1 MRGFLGTFNVP
12 FEIKNLNG
20 GEFVG
25 VEALVDTGSSYTVL
39 GEDLLGLLGIRPT
52 ERQQFQLG
60 DNSFVE
66 YEMGEARLRL
76 NGSEMTTLVVFGPAG
91 VSPLL
96 GATTLQLFRLA
107 ADSVNERLIPMPP
120 IRARPF

>member
-1 MRGFLGTFNVP
+1 MGTFNVR
-12 FEIKNLNG
+12 FDIANRDG
-20 GEFVG
+20 DEFVG

-39 GEDLLGLLGIRPT
+39 GEDLLSLLGILPT

-60 DNSFVE
+60 DDSFVE

-96 GATTLQLFRLA
+96 GATTLQLFRLS

>member
-1 MRGFLGTFNVP
+1 MKGALGTFNVP

-25 VEALVDTGSSYTVL
+25 VEALVDTRTSYAVL
-39 GEDLLGLLGIRPT
+39 RQDLLSLLGILPT
-52 ERQQFQLG
+52 ERQHFQLG
-60 DNSFVE
+60 DDSFVE
-66 YEMGEARLRL
+66 YGMGEARLRL

-96 GATTLQLFRLA
+96 GATTLRLFRLS